1 MITFLSAT
9 LKIRSKGKSLCRAV
23 LHALSAADAVCVVA
37 FLYRIEAHGTCLLT
51 GSAIYTSILVKL
63 YTDQGYPV
71 EEPVYGTE
79 RTDKTAERSEDEC
92 GTDDDPGKDKKLD
105 DKHQPRLISQ
115 GSARTEQKQSA
126 DRSLRAYELTKSG
139 ISHSFLYVC
148 NNGKQDDQHDQH
160 CVLEPSQNLKSLHAL
175 RNGDL
180 MDQLLEQSEGTEPSA
195 HKSSEY
201 RCEKKDSTYYVGI
214 YSFFQIAESLL
225 KGT

>member
-1 MITFLSAT
+1 MI
-9 LKIRSKGKSLCRAV
+9 
-23 LHALSAADAVCVVA
+23 A
-37 FLYRIEAHGTCLLT
+37 FLYGIESHGTSLLT
-51 GSAIYTSILVKL
+51 GSAVRAGVLIKL
-63 YTDQGYPV
+63 YPYKGYPV
-71 EEPVYGTE
+71 EKSVDCSQGAYKATE
-79 RTDKTAERSEDEC
+79 RPEYEC
-92 GTDDDPGKDKKLD
+92 GADDDPGKDKKLD

-115 GSARTEQKQSA
+115 DFARTEQKQSA
-126 DRSLRAYELTKSG
+126 DRSLWAYELTQSG

-180 MDQLLEQSEGTEPSA
+180 MDQLLEQSEGTEPPA
-195 HKSSEY
+195 YKSSEY